1 MFPTNRATIRY
12 KSRRPDQAGLEMRI
26 KDLAA
31 TRVRYGYRRIHVLL
45 RREGWQINH
54 KRTRRIYRELGLQ
67 LRNKTS
73 KGGVSERGIGRQTQR
88 SSLAL
93 GNA

>member
-73 KGGVSERGIGRQTQR
+73 KGGVRRTRHR
-88 SSLAL
+88 SPDAAIFASA
-93 GNA
+93 G